1 MINFKIIDT
10 GGIIL
15 PQQFYKSLSL
25 IQEMFPISNVELETF
40 NQKYEAFNFNLKDLS
55 FKSRLTKKT
64 PLKQG
69 YFVVFLAKNNIN
81 KNEPFE
87 QQNTRDKLVITIQ
100 DGLHSGQF
108 IFPKKVL
115 IEQKILTTQAKEK
128 WHCVFIRVGG

>member
-69 YFVVFLAKNNIN
+69 YFVVFLAK
-81 KNEPFE
+81 K
-87 QQNTRDKLVITIQ
+87 
-100 DGLHSGQF
+100 
-108 IFPKKVL
+108 
-115 IEQKILTTQAKEK
+115 
-128 WHCVFIRVGG
+128 